1 MRHIE
6 KLKQIVSN
14 AYALYAYALWLNEIS
29 IFWVI
34 QIHFSL
40 YQVSLLEKLFLH
52 FITSRKIVLWQYPC
66 QELWKYSPMNR
77 ECYFTTS
84 MRNAESETDSH
95 LVLKNLHLF
104 RTLKQAMQ
112 INKEICYTVFSMH
125 CVYKHKSYYT
135 H

>member
-1 MRHIE
+1 MRYTE

-14 AYALYAYALWLNEIS
+14 AYALWLNEIS

-52 FITSRKIVLWQYPC
+52 FITRRKIVLWQYPC
-66 QELWKYSPMNR
+66 QELWKYPPMNR
-77 ECYFTTS
+77 ECYFITY

-125 CVYKHKSYYT
+125 CVYKQVILHTLKIEQ
-135 H
+135 